1 MDINNLELVFRI
13 LIAGSCGILIG
24 YERTNRNKDAG
35 LRTHAI
41 VALSSA
47 LMMIISKY
55 GFEDIGKFDGSR
67 VAAQII
73 SGVGFLGAGI
83 IFVKNR
89 TVISGL
95 TTASGLWGT
104 AGVGMAIGG
113 GMYSIG
119 ISTTILIVLIQ
130 VYFHKNNFFSKNE
143 MYRYI
148 LLLNIHKLE
157 EFPPI
162 KSIIVSKGVS
172 IENINI
178 IKKST
183 DEFEIELEIVMKDR
197 YIRAEILEEIS
208 LNNSIISAVW
218 E

>member
-1 MDINNLELVFRI
+1 MLSNYELVFRVV
-13 LIAGSCGILIG
+13 IAGACGILIG
-24 YERTNRNKDAG
+24 YERTNRNKEAG

-41 VALSSA
+41 VALSAA

-67 VAAQII
+67 VASQIV

-95 TTASGLWGT
+95 TTAAGLWGT

-113 GMYSIG
+113 GLYSIG
-119 ISTTILIVLIQ
+119 ISTTVLIVLIQ
-130 VYFHKNNFFSKNE
+130 VYFHRNNFLSKNE
-143 MYRYI
+143 MYRYT
-148 LLLNIHKLE
+148 LLITLKCIE
-157 EFPPI
+157 EFPTI
-162 KSIIVSKGVS
+162 KNMIVQNNAHIYS
-172 IENINI
+172 INI
-178 IKKST
+178 LKRGTKDT
-183 DEFEIELEIVMKDR
+183 EVELELMMKES
-197 YIRAEILEEIS
+197 YTRALILEK
-208 LNNSIISAVW
+208 LMNNECVISAVW

>member
-1 MDINNLELVFRI
+1 MLSNYELVFRVV
-13 LIAGSCGILIG
+13 IAGACGILIG
-24 YERTNRNKDAG
+24 YERTNRNKEAG

-41 VALSSA
+41 VALSAA

-67 VAAQII
+67 VASQIV

-95 TTASGLWGT
+95 TTAAGLWGT

-113 GMYSIG
+113 GLYSIG
-119 ISTTILIVLIQ
+119 ISTTVLIVLIQ
-130 VYFHKNNFFSKNE
+130 VYFHRNNFLSKNE
-143 MYRYI
+143 MYRYT
-148 LLLNIHKLE
+148 LLITLKCIE
-157 EFPPI
+157 EFPTI
-162 KSIIVSKGVS
+162 KNMIVQNNAHIYS
-172 IENINI
+172 INI
-178 IKKST
+178 LKRGTKDT
-183 DEFEIELEIVMKDR
+183 EVELELMMKES
-197 YIRAEILEEIS
+197 YTRALILEK
-208 LNNSIISAVW
+208 LMNNECVVSAVW